1 MIPGFV
7 SGLLRGEGVSM
18 GVYKFSLGAHKSG
31 KKEKYPFSNH
41 LLHTASIMST
51 LQWRIS
57 HEAAGDATWPGN
69 IR

>member
-31 KKEKYPFSNH
+31 KKEKYFYSNH
-41 LLHTASIMST
+41 LLHTVSIMST
-51 LQWRIS
+51 LQ
-57 HEAAGDATWPGN
+57 
-69 IR
+69 